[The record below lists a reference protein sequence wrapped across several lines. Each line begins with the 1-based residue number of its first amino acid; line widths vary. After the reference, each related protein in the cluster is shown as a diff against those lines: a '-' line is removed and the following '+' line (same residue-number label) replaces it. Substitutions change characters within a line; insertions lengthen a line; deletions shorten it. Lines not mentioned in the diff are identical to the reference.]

1 MKVVSNSVALFLHCH
16 NTENQ
21 QFTKKRDEEPNSG
34 RGHQRIVGSTTT
46 WMDYATNMLIAE
58 GNGLKQEH

>member
-1 MKVVSNSVALFLHCH
+1 MKVVSSFVALCLHCH

-21 QFTKKRDEEPNSG
+21 QFTKKRDEEPNSS
-34 RGHQRIVGSTTT
+34 RGPQRNVGSTTT
-46 WMDYATNMLIAE
+46 RMDYATTLLIAK

>member
-1 MKVVSNSVALFLHCH
+1 MKVVRRFVALYLHCH

-21 QFTKKRDEEPNSG
+21 QFMKKRDEEPNSSMG
-34 RGHQRIVGSTTT
+34 PQRIVGSTTT
-46 WMDYATNMLIAE
+46 GMDYATTLLIAK